1 MAALDLTIRVA
12 LIDDDALV
20 RAGLRMILGGDP
32 TIEIVGEAN
41 DGRAA
46 LELIGRESPD
56 VVLMDIRMPRM
67 DGLAATKALQQSGDP
82 ARVIVLTTFDTD
94 DMVLTALRHGAA
106 GFLLKDTPPA
116 ELVEAVRRVADGQPM
131 LSPSVTAQLI
141 ATVIA
146 APDDRRKRARLLLE
160 RLTDRETEVAVA
172 IGRGLSNAEIAAE
185 LFMGVATVKTHV
197 GHLFTKLDATNR
209 VNIARCIHD
218 AGLG

>member
-1 MAALDLTIRVA
+1 MVAMDLTVRVVLA
-12 LIDDDALV
+12 DDDALV
-20 RAGLRMILGGDP
+20 RTGLRLILGGDP
-32 TIEIVGEAN
+32 AIEIVGEAG
-41 DGRAA
+41 DGLAA
-46 LELIGRESPD
+46 LELIGREAPD

-67 DGLAATKALQQSGDP
+67 DGLAATRALQERGDP

-116 ELVEAVRRVADGQPM
+116 ELVAAIRRVANGDPM

-141 ATVIA
+141 ARVIR
-146 APDDRRKRARLLLE
+146 APDDRQQRAQALLG
-160 RLTDRETEVAVA
+160 RLTERETEVAIA

-197 GHLFTKLDATNR
+197 GHLFTKLDAANR
-209 VNIARCIHD
+209 VHIARCIHD
-218 AGLG
+218 AGLA

>member
-1 MAALDLTIRVA
+1 MVAMDLTVRVVLA
-12 LIDDDALV
+12 DDDALV
-20 RAGLRMILGGDP
+20 RTGLRLILGGDP
-32 TIEIVGEAN
+32 AIEIVGEAG
-41 DGRAA
+41 DGIAA
-46 LELIGRESPD
+46 LELIGRAAPD

-67 DGLAATKALQQSGDP
+67 DGLAATRALQERGDP

-116 ELVEAVRRVADGQPM
+116 ELVAAIRRVANGDPM

-141 ATVIA
+141 ARVIR
-146 APDDRRKRARLLLE
+146 APDDRQQRAQALLG
-160 RLTDRETEVAVA
+160 RLTERETEVAIA

-197 GHLFTKLDATNR
+197 GHLFTKLDAANR
-209 VNIARCIHD
+209 VHIARCIHD
-218 AGLG
+218 AGLA

>member
-1 MAALDLTIRVA
+1 MIVRVA
-12 LIDDDALV
+12 LVDDDALV
-20 RAGLRMILGGDP
+20 RAGLRLILGGDP
-32 TIEIVGEAN
+32 ALEIVGEAS
-41 DGRAA
+41 DGAAA
-46 LELIGRESPD
+46 LDLIAQEAPD

-67 DGLAATKALQQSGDP
+67 DGLAATRAMQQRGDR

-94 DMVLTALRHGAA
+94 DMVFTALRHGAA

-116 ELVEAVRRVADGQPM
+116 ELVAAVRRVAHGEPM

-146 APDDRRKRARLLLE
+146 APDDRRKRARAVLA
-160 RLTDRETEVAVA
+160 RLTERETEVAIA

-197 GHLFTKLDATNR
+197 GHLFAKLDAVNR
-209 VNIARCIHD
+209 VQIARCIHD
-218 AGLG
+218 AGLA

>member
-1 MAALDLTIRVA
+1 MDLTIRVA